1 MLYVMFWVL
10 NEYWIYL
17 HNIKENK
24 AVFFNIAYGISL
36 YLSNF

>member
-1 MLYVMFWVL
+1 MLYVMLWLL

-17 HNIKENK
+17 DNIKENK
-24 AVFFNIAYGISL
+24 ATFFNTAYDISL